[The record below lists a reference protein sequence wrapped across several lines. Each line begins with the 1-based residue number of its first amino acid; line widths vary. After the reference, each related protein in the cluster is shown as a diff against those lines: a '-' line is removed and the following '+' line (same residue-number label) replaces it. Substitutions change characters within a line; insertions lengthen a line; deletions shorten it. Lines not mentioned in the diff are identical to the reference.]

1 MTVKLQVKVT
11 ILCIGLLLVFIF
23 YQVYNNYKINPK
35 VLSDLL
41 TEIEVSS
48 TSLAAIRQSD
58 TEKSRYS
65 YEDMRKSQDIF
76 NYVVSDYFI
85 ADGLKSQPE
94 TINLAVNFSKNIED
108 ITLYDIKKSES
119 EVFYLLDRL
128 YDDYQDKKYLLKS
141 IALLK
146 VKALKEKSNNLKTE
160 YKETLSYA
168 INIRNEYIR
177 KDIIFDKDIGYLI
190 NHLTFIARSQ
200 SIINYRVSQQL
211 SQYGDMQDGVYKV
224 EKYIISS
231 LKKERARIFILSVLL
246 VLSVLSVSL
255 IVLFVVN
262 IFIASY
268 KICRE
273 YKLTINTKKYKAIP
287 NQAIKNNKINVEGED
302 KKTENLFKSLVSIQK
317 RMITLI
323 NNIEGCV
330 YEYDLNA
337 KKVTFV
343 SSGLEKIWGLTRDQV
358 LGGDKL
364 RNSIHVE
371 DRQQYYY
378 NLEKA
383 VNANRTANIEYRIS
397 NNNGELVWVR
407 EIATPLISKGESNKL
422 ASICYDVTAFKKAG
436 LEKEKMKTEL
446 VQAQKLESVGQ
457 LAAGIAHE
465 INTPSQFISDNLT
478 FLQESVGEILEL
490 IKVVNERIDKEK
502 RNDLTADLK
511 TLINAVDMS
520 YLAKEIP
527 SALLQSYEGIMSVSK
542 IVRAMKDYA
551 HPEQSFKLV
560 NINMSVESTI
570 IVSSS
575 EWKYSS
581 KIKRIFDDSL
591 PMVECVAGDIN
602 QVVLNIIINAAHSI
616 AEKYN
621 ESNEIS
627 GEIIVQ
633 TKKIN
638 NNVSIEIAD
647 NGNGMTEDTRNKVFD
662 HFFTTKEV
670 GKGTGQGLSI
680 AHRLIVEKHQGVIEV
695 ESTLGE
701 GSIFRIIVPVKHKAI
716 NYRKNLVN

>member
-1 MTVKLQVKVT
+1 M
-11 ILCIGLLLVFIF
+11 FIF
-23 YQVYNNYKINPK
+23 YQAYNNYKLDPE
-35 VLSDLL
+35 VLSDLI
-41 TEIEVSS
+41 TKIEVSS
-48 TSLAAIRQSD
+48 TSLERVRQPNID
-58 TEKSRYS
+58 KSRYS
-65 YEDMRKSQDIF
+65 YEDMSRSQKIFEYVASDSFVASSLKPKSKRI
-76 NYVVSDYFI
+76 
-85 ADGLKSQPE
+85 G
-94 TINLAVNFSKNIED
+94 LAVNLSKNIKG

-119 EVFYLLDRL
+119 VVFYLLDRL

-141 IALLK
+141 IDTLK
-146 VKALKEKSNNLKTE
+146 IKALNEKDNNLKTE
-160 YKETLSYA
+160 YRETLKYA
-168 INIRNEYIR
+168 INIRNKYSR
-177 KDIIFDKDIGYLI
+177 KNIMFDKDMGYLI
-190 NHLTFIARSQ
+190 NNLTFIARSQ
-200 SIINYRVSQQL
+200 LIINNEVSQQ
-211 SQYGDMQDGVYKV
+211 SIQYDDVQDGMTQVKI
-224 EKYIISS
+224 YIIDY
-231 LKKERARIFILSVLL
+231 LRKEQSRIFAASILFIT
-246 VLSVLSVSL
+246 LS
-255 IVLFVVN
+255 IVT
-262 IFIASY
+262 IFLAID
-268 KICRE
+268 KIRRGYE
-273 YKLTINTKKYKAIP
+273 LNINTKKYKKTP
-287 NQAIKNNKINVEGED
+287 NKIGSNKKINIENEK
-302 KKTENLFKSLVSIQK
+302 KKTENVFKSLVSVQK

-330 YEYDLNA
+330 YEYDLSA

-343 SSGLEKIWGLTRDQV
+343 SSGLVKIWGLTRDQV
-358 LGGDKL
+358 LGGDRL

-371 DRQQYYY
+371 DRQQYYF

-383 VNANRTANIEYRIS
+383 INANRTANIEYRIS
-397 NNNGELVWVR
+397 NSNGEFVWVR

-436 LEKEKMKTEL
+436 LEKEKMKKEL

-490 IKVVNERIDKEK
+490 IKVVNERVDKEK
-502 RNDLTADLK
+502 RSAFTADLK
-511 TLINAVDMS
+511 TLIEAVDMS

-581 KIKRIFDDSL
+581 KIERIFDDNL

-602 QVVLNIIINAAHSI
+602 QVILNIIINAAHSI
-616 AEKYN
+616 TEKYN

-627 GEIIVQ
+627 GKITVQ
-633 TKKIN
+633 TKKMKN
-638 NNVSIEIAD
+638 NIVIEIAD
-647 NGNGMTEDTRNKVFD
+647 NGNGMTEDIQNKIFD
-662 HFFTTKEV
+662 HFFTTKDV

-701 GSIFRIIVPVKHKAI
+701 GSIFRIVLPVVHEII